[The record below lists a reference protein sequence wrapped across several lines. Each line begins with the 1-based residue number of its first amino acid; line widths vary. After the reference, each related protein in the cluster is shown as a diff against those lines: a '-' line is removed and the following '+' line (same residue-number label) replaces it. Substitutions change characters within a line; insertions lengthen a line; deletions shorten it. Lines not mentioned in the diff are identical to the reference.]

1 MDQLER
7 AGEPNHR
14 LARPFAS
21 QPESQKQF
29 LLIRKNPLRF
39 YSGDF
44 FVKFLFGF
52 RHSDFG
58 FSLGYFI
65 SCKVTLASF
74 SSSL

>member
-21 QPESQKQF
+21 QPEPQKYF
-29 LLIRKNPLRF
+29 SDNEKSAYSMSRF
-39 YSGDF
+39 FYF
-44 FVKFLFGF
+44 PRAVLP
-52 RHSDFG
+52 R
-58 FSLGYFI
+58 FSISPYFI